1 MTPSPGSAIAKG
13 RILIRATNWVGDS
26 VMTMPAVQRLREWA
40 PSAHIALQC
49 PAKLGD
55 LWRHNPHLNEIITG
69 SADRRGGRFDLAVI
83 FPNSFRSAWECW
95 RAGIPRRVGF
105 AGHWRRGL
113 LTDIIAEPANER
125 PTYRSITVGGRTF
138 KTKHFPVI
146 RHQIHHYLDLV
157 EDLGGSREP
166 VPPRIWLAPGES
178 AAFAKFQFKPDPP
191 FIGIHAGAE
200 FGPARCWLPER
211 FAEVAA
217 HVIEATG
224 CQCLLFGGPGEIK
237 AVAAI
242 EALLR
247 QRLPNSNQIV
257 NVAGQTTLLELC
269 ELIQSCRVLLTNDT
283 GPMHLAGALGT
294 PVVVTTGS
302 TAAQQTGPLD
312 PRSCVLNAGV
322 ECSPCFLR
330 ECPIDFRCMN
340 RITIEQVTDAVLKI
354 WNDPLTRNHCG

>member
-1 MTPSPGSAIAKG
+1 MTPSPGSVTGKG

-40 PSAHIALQC
+40 PAAHIALQC
-49 PAKLGD
+49 PQKLSD
-55 LWRHNPHLNEIITG
+55 LWRHNPHLNEILTDA
-69 SADRRGGRFDLAVI
+69 ADLRTGRFDLAVI

-95 RAGIPRRVGF
+95 QAGIPRRVSF

-113 LTDIIAEPANER
+113 LTDIVAEPVNER
-125 PTYRSITVGGRTF
+125 PTYRPITVGGQTF

-157 EDLGGSREP
+157 GELGGSREP
-166 VPPRIWLAPGES
+166 VSPRIWLAQGEPV
-178 AAFAKFQFKPDPP
+178 ARAKFQLQSGQPS
-191 FIGIHAGAE
+191 IGIHAGAE
-200 FGPARCWLPER
+200 FGPARCWLPDR

-217 HVIEATG
+217 RVIETTG
-224 CQCLLFGGPGEIK
+224 GCCLLFGGAGEIK

-242 EALLR
+242 EAMLR
-247 QRLPNSNQIV
+247 QRLPDSSQII

-302 TAAQQTGPLD
+302 TSAQQTGPLD

-340 RITIEQVTDAVLKI
+340 RITVEQVTDAVLNI
-354 WNDPLTRNHCG
+354 WNDQLTRSHLH